1 MCTCI
6 YSIPK
11 KRIRYYLALYLLL
24 FNIFISL
31 LIWIVGVHVVANVK
45 PQKATYVWPLLGAMC
60 GIPWIVNDTGNIH
73 YSAFLSAV
81 FVNWKGKEWNPEVGN
96 NLGFCRRFFCLT
108 FCCLLYSSIWGVAI
122 YQTASITTKEGE
134 EIPLREAIPN
144 FFKSPAWAEMKQS
157 FKELYD
163 FYQVHGFE
171 KLWEELVEKL
181 DPTGE
186 ANAYKVGIILLHSS
200 PLPS

>member
-1 MCTCI
+1 MIQLYTFF
-6 YSIPK
+6 YSIFSFH
-11 KRIRYYLALYLLL
+11 YLYE
-24 FNIFISL
+24 F
-31 LIWIVGVHVVANVK
+31 VGVHVVANVK

-73 YSAFLSAV
+73 YSAVLSAV
-81 FVNWKGKEWNPEVGN
+81 FVNWQGKEWNPEVGN
-96 NLGFCRRFFCLT
+96 NRGFCRRFFCLT

-157 FKELYD
+157 FKELYQ